1 MEVMEWREDIEDAQA
16 EQDEAAL
23 AALHGRFLG
32 MEEEAVAAVAAAWCD
47 RNRQYLG
54 HLGFCA
60 CASSFCASPLLL
72 GPLRKEREDTA
83 RKIFA
88 NGCLGGS
95 GAGRSG
101 RRVTS

>member
-16 EQDEAAL
+16 EQDETAL

-47 RNRQYLG
+47 ALG
-54 HLGFCA
+54 NLEQWGFLCK
-60 CASSFCASPLLL
+60 LLL
-72 GPLRKEREDTA
+72 RKSTAAWSLAQKRDDTA
-83 RKIFA
+83 RQIFAA

-101 RRVTS
+101 KRVPS